1 MDEEQNNLEKQ
12 KQADNNQ
19 KTAHVAG
26 KAAATYYGGAAGGQL
41 YDAASK
47 TKVGQAIEKNA
58 AKNISN
64 NPALNRASQK
74 LNDVGAMD
82 AADKGIDLAGGS
94 MGKGAPNPSGGGMNK
109 PGLSPSTGSEG
120 GKPGLDQGNKTS
132 NSGKSS
138 NSNTNTSGGKKKL
151 NNLFGSG
158 EGNADSSDSST
169 ENESYASK
177 IFKFIKSHPK
187 PFISMG
193 GGFLL
198 ILVLIIAVISIAD
211 SVVGGVIDFFNNIKD
226 TLIGFFTK
234 DEEELMNDYYD
245 TLKNT
250 QIDIN
255 EDYSV
260 CIDVNLIT
268 AALTVNVAADDFV
281 NDGEQIDP
289 SGDGDTTTNE
299 DGTQSTKP
307 YKKMTKQ
314 VKLLAYMQL
323 MTSKYGLDKSYKE
336 TNGSYCSS
344 DNNTPVLVD
353 SSKVNDYEGEKT
365 PWVSIDSSNF
375 DLISRHDLG
384 ENLNFKLLKTT
395 SEKNYAYYLYYPK
408 YNSDGSCDDSYAK
421 GELPEEKKELSIG
434 DLKTKEDSVFYW
446 NLINSFIPD
455 YYKDYL
461 PDKDAANY
469 DEAVKKIADDIYL
482 LYAETGPSQTCAS
495 SYQGPSSLCPNG
507 ITVVGKDGNAS
518 TIDFEEYI
526 AGVVSNEAYSSE
538 GMEALKAQAVAARTY
553 AINLTNYCEKT
564 ISNSTNAQTFTKD
577 INDRAREAATSTAGE
592 ILVDSNG
599 KIFGAQYDSF
609 CYDDKD
615 CPDAKKNADGTYS
628 VTYTKVPNGEKHVI
642 TLSDPKQY
650 GRITHG
656 QGHAHGMSQLLS
668 YQMAKEGKTYQ
679 EILSYFYSD
688 GVTINLVLSPTTT
701 ESGTIINK
709 PIEHY
714 LSAVGTNINNMNQTI
729 YSQVRK
735 AGVGTR
741 EGVVAAAVTL
751 INNFYSQTG
760 YLLPYELYPSG
771 KYSGYGMD
779 PSWGTN
785 TGRSDYPSNGLDCSG
800 FVSWAIHNGGFKYE
814 VKNAKGWGDSSARRP
829 WTKGMTDTSA
839 KPGDLIY
846 NAPQSANGTTGHIRM
861 IVEVTKEGYVV
872 AEASSRKNGVRIKTI
887 SFTST
892 GNYYLVNMDNYYASA
907 TKVTDYPQ

>member
-1 MDEEQNNLEKQ
+1 MNEEQRDLEND
-12 KQADNNQ
+12 KQAEASQ

-26 KAAATYYGGAAGGQL
+26 KAASAYFGGAAGAKA
-41 YDAASK
+41 YDMASQTAVGKELEKAAGNKIQNNPMLNNASK
-47 TKVGQAIEKNA
+47 
-58 AKNISN
+58 
-64 NPALNRASQK
+64 K
-74 LNDVGAMD
+74 LNESGALD
-82 AADKGIDLAGGS
+82 AADKG
-94 MGKGAPNPSGGGMNK
+94 
-109 PGLSPSTGSEG
+109 
-120 GKPGLDQGNKTS
+120 LDIANNNGVS
-132 NSGKSS
+132 NNDKQAI
-138 NSNTNTSGGKKKL
+138 NKL
-151 NNLFGSG
+151 NDKQKATSH
-158 EGNADSSDSST
+158 DSDSSQDNDSET
-169 ENESYASK
+169 ESK
-177 IFKFIKSHPK
+177 DTSFKISSKSLIPFMTVGSGMGCFAGIILMVIMAAFMAKTGIINSINKFIDGIK
-187 PFISMG
+187 
-193 GGFLL
+193 
-198 ILVLIIAVISIAD
+198 
-211 SVVGGVIDFFNNIKD
+211 DFFTED
-226 TLIGFFTK
+226 QQEL
-234 DEEELMNDYYD
+234 EEKYYNK
-245 TLKNT
+245 LQST
-250 QIDIN
+250 QAKLN
-255 EDYSV
+255 EDYGV
-260 CIDVNLIT
+260 CVDINLIT
-268 AALTVNVAADDFV
+268 ASLIVETKIEDFLTN
-281 NDGEQIDP
+281 GEIKTEKPTDENE
-289 SGDGDTTTNE
+289 SSETNNE
-299 DGTQSTKP
+299 NKQVDYSR
-307 YKKMTKQ
+307 MTKQ
-314 VKLLAYMQL
+314 VELLAKMQI
-323 MTSKYGLDKSYKE
+323 MTKKYSFDDTWKNE
-336 TNGSYCSS
+336 NGSYCKTQKEEIIVTSENESLFNKSS
-344 DNNTPVLVD
+344 LSWYQIMTTFD
-353 SSKVNDYEGEKT
+353 SSTPNKISQNDEETILDFYKK
-365 PWVSIDSSNF
+365 DAA
-375 DLISRHDLG
+375 
-384 ENLNFKLLKTT
+384 K
-395 SEKNYAYYLYYPK
+395 EKNYAYYLYYPGL
-408 YNSDGSCDDSYAK
+408 NSDGSCTETLPDDIY
-421 GELPEEKKELSIG
+421 ELNIG
-434 DLKTKEDSVFYW
+434 DYSTMESSVFYW
-446 NLINSFIPD
+446 NIVNNFIPI
-455 YYKDYL
+455 YYSEYI
-461 PDKDAANY
+461 PDSEPY
-469 DEAVKKIADDIYL
+469 RSEVIYEIADEIYS
-482 LYAETGPSQTCAS
+482 LYDTYGPSQTCATKPN
-495 SYQGPSSLCPNG
+495 YQGPSSLCPNG

-656 QGHAHGMSQLLS
+656 KGHAHGMSQLLS
-668 YQMAKEGKTYQ
+668 YQMANEGKTYQ

-701 ESGTIINK
+701 EGGTIINK

-800 FVSWAIHNGGFKYE
+800 FVSWTIHNGGFKYE
-814 VKNAKGWGDSSARRP
+814 VKSAKGWGDSSARRP

>member
-1 MDEEQNNLEKQ
+1 MDEEQENLENQ
-12 KQADNNQ
+12 KKAEAGQ

-26 KAAATYYGGAAGGQL
+26 KAASAYFGGAAGAKA
-41 YDAASK
+41 YDIASK
-47 TKVGQAIEKNA
+47 TPVIKGLEKELGNRVAQNPMMSKA
-58 AKNISN
+58 AE
-64 NPALNRASQK
+64 K
-74 LNDVGAMD
+74 LNDVGALD
-82 AADKGIDLAGGS
+82 AADKGIDLAAGGTTPNGVS
-94 MGKGAPNPSGGGMNK
+94 PTEGMANQTSLNNKLSDGIPVENNQSIKQKDSLNSDNNGKNENSQNNAVDNDDSDDSK
-109 PGLSPSTGSEG
+109 QQ
-120 GKPGLDQGNKTS
+120 GKL
-132 NSGKSS
+132 
-138 NSNTNTSGGKKKL
+138 KKL
-151 NNLFGSG
+151 LVIAG
-158 EGNADSSDSST
+158 ALT
-169 ENESYASK
+169 VM
-177 IFKFIKSHPK
+177 PT
-187 PFISMG
+187 
-193 GGFLL
+193 
-198 ILVLIIAVISIAD
+198 ILVIVMVIAIIAAMYYPISAAMEYISGAWD
-211 SVVGGVIDFFNNIKD
+211 SFVSLFSKSTAKV
-226 TLIGFFTK
+226 
-234 DEEELMNDYYD
+234 EEEYYKE
-245 TLKNT
+245 LKTT
-250 QIDIN
+250 QEDIQKNYGICIDI
-255 EDYSV
+255 
-260 CIDVNLIT
+260 NLIT
-268 AALTVNVAADDFV
+268 ATLTVNKTIDDMLDDGNKDIEDLDDINYTV
-281 NDGEQIDP
+281 NDDENN
-289 SGDGDTTTNE
+289 SSNTGDNK
-299 DGTQSTKP
+299 TKKT
-307 YKKMTKQ
+307 YKKMKKE
-314 VKLLAYMQL
+314 VRLLANMQIKRN
-323 MTSKYGLDKSYKE
+323 KYGLNKKQKE
-336 TNGSYCSS
+336 DTGYYCSS
-344 DNNTPVLVD
+344 TATTTVVSADNSD
-353 SSKVNDYEGEKT
+353 DFDKT
-365 PWVSIDSSNF
+365 SFFWIKERAIDSS
-375 DLISRHDLG
+375 
-384 ENLNFKLLKTT
+384 TP
-395 SEKNYAYYLYYPK
+395 EKIASNDRTGILSFLSKKVNEETNYAYYLYQPAFDA
-408 YNSDGSCDDSYAK
+408 NGECSDSYAK
-421 GELPEEKKELSIG
+421 DQLPQEKQEISIG
-434 DLKTKEDSVFYW
+434 DYQTSEDSVYYW
-446 NLINSFIPD
+446 NLVNSFIPE
-455 YYKDYL
+455 YYEEYL
-461 PDKDAANY
+461 PAKSDPNY
-469 DEAVKKIADDIYL
+469 EKEVKKIADEIYM
-482 LYAETGPSQTCAS
+482 LYDTMGPSQTCAS

-701 ESGTIINK
+701 EGGTIINK

-814 VKNAKGWGDSSARRP
+814 VKSAKGWGDSSARRP